1 MWHCWDWELLAYWFE
16 AGPSKTGC
24 YGNREVISYNG
35 ESGVS
40 NVSRPSLIRSS
51 SNLQVA
57 RTGIRSR
64 TNPNFSQIRLL
75 TSELFA
81 LELRK
86 KSLYGYNGENTAS
99 NFSWPLLNWAQL
111 FKVSLA

>member
-1 MWHCWDWELLAYWFE
+1 M
-16 AGPSKTGC
+16 
-24 YGNREVISYNG
+24 SYNG
-35 ESGVS
+35 ENGVS

-81 LELRK
+81 LELEK
-86 KSLYGYNGENTAS
+86 NPCMVIMGKTLHSTFLGY
-99 NFSWPLLNWAQL
+99 F
-111 FKVSLA
+111 